1 MKESKLIYPFHRSL
15 KPVGLNFMLNTNC
28 GVLQGRKRSDYHRRR
43 SKLHVYV
50 RTAPARQSKYFYCIS
65 FEPHGYLTL
74 VHSMFV
80 SAWKMHW
87 F

>member
-1 MKESKLIYPFHRSL
+1 MLTGQGKEIKLIYMPFYRSL

-50 RTAPARQSKYFYCIS
+50 RTAPARQSKYFYYI
-65 FEPHGYLTL
+65 
-74 VHSMFV
+74 
-80 SAWKMHW
+80 A
-87 F
+87 